1 MHPENDLE
9 RFIEA
14 QDAVYDTVRQELR
27 AGRKATHWMW
37 FVFPQLRGLGHSTT
51 ATYYGIGSTAETLA
65 YLGHPVL
72 GPRLRECVDLVLG
85 VEGSTAQR
93 IFGSPDDLKFHSSM
107 TLFAAAA
114 PNEPLFQRALQKY
127 YGGKSDPRTIS
138 KLRQAG
144 EAQ

>member
-1 MHPENDLE
+1 
-9 RFIEA
+9 
-14 QDAVYDTVRQELR
+14 
-27 AGRKATHWMW
+27 MW
-37 FVFPQLRGLGHSTT
+37 FVFPQLRGLGHSST
-51 ATYYGIGSTAETLA
+51 ATYYGIGSTAEALA

-107 TLFAAAA
+107 TLFAQVA
-114 PNEPLFQRALQKY
+114 PNDPLFRRALEKH
-127 YGGKSDPRTIS
+127 YGGKPDPLTIA
-138 KLRQAG
+138 KLRQDG